1 MCAEARAATEPGADA
16 GGLKVGA
23 GNVAIASH
31 SRSRLGS
38 PGSMNAGRVSPSVA
52 LAAYAE
58 AWIHGAKVVVFG
70 DALSLLAERLVERGA
85 RHVQVYDADAARAAE
100 ANAAS
105 TLKQVSYAPLDLA
118 GIALRDGAFDVG
130 IVEDLAVA
138 GQNPSVLLSTL
149 RRALSRRGLAL
160 ICSRNPDV
168 SERLI
173 SDRATG
179 GSASGGG
186 VSGGDVSGEQPLG
199 YYDFYDAVSQH
210 FEEVRM
216 LGQTPFVGYA
226 IADFSAADASEV
238 RIDTALLP
246 GGAEE
251 PERFLALA
259 SALPVSTDAFSV
271 IQLPLSELELGG
283 DRRDAEPVAKEA
295 LERAELERAELERAA
310 AKIDDLEAALAALA
324 AEGAREAEKHAAER
338 VRDAERFA
346 AERARDAEKFAAERS
361 REAEKFAAERARDSE
376 KLAERSREAEKLA
389 AERARDAEKVAERS
403 RNGDRQSRDVE
414 KRALEKAFG
423 EKLSALQAELDKR
436 EEWLAGLE
444 SRAATADQR
453 ADEAQT
459 ELERRNVD
467 LAKAKVQLTRLE
479 HQLEEDRRAKR
490 LVEDAARTHKQELE
504 KLSRRAEADAQRA
517 NELAAESKKLSS
529 RVAEL
534 NLALAESEKRI
545 KLAAEEGDE
554 DVRAELTQLEAL
566 LKERAAEV
574 SRLTSALHET
584 ERFGR
589 QLISKLS
596 ELEASREP
604 APASPE
610 IDSLMRRIA
619 ELSADLE
626 AARWTISSL
635 EANVG
640 DDPTASSAA
649 SPTSSSL
656 STPSPEVGSAAGGPR
671 RDEIPPGEPLP
682 LPRAD

>member
-1 MCAEARAATEPGADA
+1 MCAEASATTEPVADA
-16 GGLKVGA
+16 GELKDGA

-58 AWIHGAKVVVFG
+58 AWINGAKVVVFG

-149 RRALSRRGLAL
+149 GRALSRRGLAL

-179 GSASGGG
+179 GSASGGS
-186 VSGGDVSGEQPLG
+186 VSGGDASGEQPLG

-283 DRRDAEPVAKEA
+283 ERRDAEPVAKEA

-361 REAEKFAAERARDSE
+361 REAEKFAAERARDTE
-376 KLAERSREAEKLA
+376 KLAERSREAEKLV
-389 AERARDAEKVAERS
+389 AERARDAEKLAERS

-490 LVEDAARTHKQELE
+490 LVEDAARTQKQELE

-640 DDPTASSAA
+640 DAPTASSAA
-649 SPTSSSL
+649 SA
-656 STPSPEVGSAAGGPR
+656 EVGSAAGGPR